1 MKMGRREW
9 EVLGIVMELGKN
21 KGGELSKRVRVHRF
35 FWKEVTDDRRWEGQ
49 GQGIDQEQGTR
60 EGAG

>member
-1 MKMGRREW
+1 MKMGRRER

-21 KGGELSKRVRVHRF
+21 KGGKLSKRVRVHRF

-49 GQGIDQEQGTR
+49 GQGID
-60 EGAG
+60 